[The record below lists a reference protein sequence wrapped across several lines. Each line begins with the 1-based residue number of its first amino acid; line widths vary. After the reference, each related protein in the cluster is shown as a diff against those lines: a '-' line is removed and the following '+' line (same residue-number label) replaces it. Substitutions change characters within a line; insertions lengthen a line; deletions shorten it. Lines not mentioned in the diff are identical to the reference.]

1 MVETVFSQNI
11 KLKFFFDNN
20 FVMLDYKCLKN
31 SCHVKQNL
39 KKVGFCGTEIICTKH
54 PASLKITFS
63 KTLCG
68 WKNCIDHAWAIT
80 EVY

>member
-1 MVETVFSQNI
+1 MKTVFSQNI
-11 KLKFFFDNN
+11 QLKFFFDSN
-20 FVMLDYKCLKN
+20 FAMLDYKHLRN

-39 KKVGFCGTEIICTKH
+39 KKVGFWVTEIICTEH

-63 KTLCG
+63 KTMCD
-68 WKNCIDHAWAIT
+68 WKNFMDYSCAIT